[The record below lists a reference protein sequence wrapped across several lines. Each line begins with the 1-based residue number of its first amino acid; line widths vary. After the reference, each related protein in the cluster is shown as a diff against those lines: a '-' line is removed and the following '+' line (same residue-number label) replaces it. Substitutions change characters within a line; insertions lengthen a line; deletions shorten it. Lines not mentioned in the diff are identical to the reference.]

1 MWYHVIAVLFS
12 SSVNTSQHCPR
23 SLCFGKTR
31 SFSAQGWGAALADAY
46 QRRADVLNRGYS
58 GHSAAWRMTDVCLWF
73 VMLSNV
79 RNDRRRKEPLN
90 SIHRCAAEGYNTRW
104 CLEMLRH
111 HGGGEFHNGMNCR
124 GMYERQEGKKQRC
137 PSLIHIIFE
146 SCFQHQLKTTL
157 RFKIITWNKNLIL
170 SPTSWWSRHHIAG
183 SCRHH
188 GRRWSRRHHSTGDD
202 FPGSQR
208 RVIGGGESGTTCF
221 LEADVVDLCHLNSLI
236 ATNWIMQFRG
246 TETNFMIFM
255 YKFAGIFAH
264 PWKWDHFS

>member
-12 SSVNTSQHCPR
+12 SPVNTSQHCPR

-31 SFSAQGWGAALADAY
+31 SFSAEGWGAALADAY

-73 VMLSNV
+73 VMLSHV
-79 RNDRRRKEPLN
+79 SNDRRRKEPLN

-124 GMYERQEGKKQRC
+124 GTRAKRE
-137 PSLIHIIFE
+137 
-146 SCFQHQLKTTL
+146 KTKVSKPDSHYNHYIWELFPTSAENNL
-157 RFKIITWNKNLIL
+157 KIITWNKNLIL

-183 SCRHH
+183 CCRHH

-208 RVIGGGESGTTCF
+208 RVIGGGESGTACF
-221 LEADVVDLCHLNSLI
+221 SEADVVDLCHLNSLI

-246 TETNFMIFM
+246 TKTNFM
-255 YKFAGIFAH
+255 KFAGIFAH